1 MDDRT
6 WNRLDDMK
14 ILVAD
19 DHALFREGL
28 RHVLLQFGAGVAVIE
43 APNCEQAL
51 SLSALNPDLDLA
63 LLDLKMPGMDGFE
76 AMSLLLERSPALP
89 IVVLSS
95 SEDPADMR
103 RALEAGAMGFISK
116 SETAQVILS
125 ALRLVLSG
133 GIYVPPALVR
143 EGAIRAQSHA
153 SAASSRL
160 TPRQLG
166 VLSLVVQGK
175 SNKMIAR
182 ELDLSE
188 ATVKVHVSAIM
199 KALNAINRTQV
210 AMTAKKLGLIKTT

>member
-1 MDDRT
+1 
-6 WNRLDDMK
+6 MK
-14 ILVAD
+14 ILIAD

-28 RHVLLQFGAGVAVIE
+28 RHVLLQFGAGVTVIE

-143 EGAIRAQSHA
+143 ESAIRAQPHA

-199 KALNAINRTQV
+199 KALNAVNRTQV
-210 AMTAKKLGLIKTT
+210 AMTAKKLGLIKAT

>member
-1 MDDRT
+1 
-6 WNRLDDMK
+6 MK
-14 ILVAD
+14 ILIAD

-28 RHVLLQFGAGVAVIE
+28 RHVLLQLGAGVTVIE

-95 SEDPADMR
+95 SEDPADMQ

-143 EGAIRAQSHA
+143 ESAIRAQSHA

-199 KALNAINRTQV
+199 KALDAVNRTQV

>member
-1 MDDRT
+1 
-6 WNRLDDMK
+6 MK
-14 ILVAD
+14 ILIAD

-28 RHVLLQFGAGVAVIE
+28 RHVLLQFGAGVTVIE

-143 EGAIRAQSHA
+143 ESAIRAQSHA

-199 KALNAINRTQV
+199 KALDAVNRTQV
-210 AMTAKKLGLIKTT
+210 AMTAKKLGLIKAT

>member
-1 MDDRT
+1 MPETAD
-6 WNRLDDMK
+6 DDMK

-28 RHVLLQFGAGVAVIE
+28 RHVLLQFGAGVTVIE

-116 SETAQVILS
+116 SETRPPEPFIQLGCLS
-125 ALRLVLSG
+125 AKENLF
-133 GIYVPPALVR
+133 IP
-143 EGAIRAQSHA
+143 
-153 SAASSRL
+153 
-160 TPRQLG
+160 
-166 VLSLVVQGK
+166 
-175 SNKMIAR
+175 
-182 ELDLSE
+182 
-188 ATVKVHVSAIM
+188 
-199 KALNAINRTQV
+199 
-210 AMTAKKLGLIKTT
+210 

>member
-1 MDDRT
+1 
-6 WNRLDDMK
+6 MK

-143 EGAIRAQSHA
+143 ESAIRAQSHA

>member
-1 MDDRT
+1 
-6 WNRLDDMK
+6 MK
-14 ILVAD
+14 ILIAD

-28 RHVLLQFGAGVAVIE
+28 RHVLLQFGAGVTVIE

-143 EGAIRAQSHA
+143 ESAIRAQSHA

-199 KALNAINRTQV
+199 KALNAVNRTQV
-210 AMTAKKLGLIKTT
+210 AMTAKKLGLIKAT